1 MTQEEFDNK
10 YYILN
15 NFITNLYHSDR
26 KIKKIRNKRIK
37 NRKVKIVNSSSADIF
52 YKDHSIN
59 SNASTK
65 LSENDNNSVFSDDN
79 SINYNFNIDNESN
92 NRESSKDNESIIEI
106 SKKDFFRS
114 INILACSMFEWEQE
128 RSVGYKKF
136 FCSLQTKMNDLFYEY
151 EQQIKQLEFEKRR
164 ILAEFDCEVQ
174 LESASSNDLVVLKL
188 KELSKII
195 EEQKENYKFEK
206 KKIRE
211 KIINE
216 YKELVQE
223 LVEKY
228 IAVKQQFNDYR
239 ILTKQETLKIM
250 YESKSENLKKVIK
263 SEMMPENLVKSS
275 KKTLSY
281 DEIINDLKD
290 EINDLKYT

>member
-1 MTQEEFDNK
+1 
-10 YYILN
+10 
-15 NFITNLYHSDR
+15 
-26 KIKKIRNKRIK
+26 
-37 NRKVKIVNSSSADIF
+37 
-52 YKDHSIN
+52 
-59 SNASTK
+59 
-65 LSENDNNSVFSDDN
+65 
-79 SINYNFNIDNESN
+79 
-92 NRESSKDNESIIEI
+92 
-106 SKKDFFRS
+106 
-114 INILACSMFEWEQE
+114 MFEWEQE